1 MSGFLLYLLRHS
13 KYPIGAAVATSFGI
27 GVLVGWRFRD
37 DCHILRSLWR
47 KRGQGSSH
55 AYLNRIAIH
64 GVMEAAVGFKV
75 DCTVGSGK
83 VIAYI
88 NGGNNFLNG
97 SYLVKVKKNGRN
109 DNKLTSMDRSDVLH
123 CSAGKY
129 ATMVPFF
136 SLINIDMALTCMN
149 VIAKFIPVIE
159 QLKEAAKY
167 RMQVDN
173 YEAERFQM
181 MLQDETL
188 LIDHTWKVFSEGFE
202 LFLSSFVKA
211 AEEDE
216 NFDSEIN
223 NFLSQTIAFLEDF
236 ELGGTKRRLQQSFL
250 HNTKTANI
258 GSLTD
263 HCSSVVEESSK
274 DLDDSMTSDVK
285 SNVSRSSGSW
295 FVREVFGGTIKTHN
309 QIDEQEGRKKC
320 IPVTTQ
326 TITGFGK
333 ESYNKVYAFLRTL
346 MRTISIAKTG
356 CTSKPNLKVR
366 AEVHFVSITGDMRSY
381 ISFYHRW
388 PWQLSTKC
396 CSSYIM

>member
-1 MSGFLLYLLRHS
+1 MSGFLLYFLRHS

-250 HNTKTANI
+250 HNKKPANI

-326 TITGFGK
+326 TITGFGE

-396 CSSYIM
+396 CSSFIM